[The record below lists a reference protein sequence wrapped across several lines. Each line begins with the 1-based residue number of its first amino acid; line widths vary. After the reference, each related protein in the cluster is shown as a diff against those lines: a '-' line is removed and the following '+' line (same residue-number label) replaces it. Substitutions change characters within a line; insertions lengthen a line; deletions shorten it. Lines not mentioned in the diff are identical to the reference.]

1 MKKSLPERNVHFIF
15 EEETILGENQD
26 SDTLLGSLVHVGR
39 GYHSDNG
46 KYKDT
51 LLVPVALNAL
61 SDVLYEQLLRYEVIY
76 AIDTN
81 RKLVGDVELCV
92 SCGIHVALKYS
103 GNNVW
108 SNATFT
114 RLPAAFSICGESN
127 PEVVAWLRLL
137 EFLSPRICGK
147 IAIVVDSE
155 LGNLPL
161 YNMRKIPLLGDRFLP
176 DNVELIYASA
186 ERDLNS
192 PLNKAIKTCDSD
204 ASRLIGILSSKP
216 GWLAAA
222 GAKGQALH
230 LTQPIL
236 FITLFSYKL

>member
-1 MKKSLPERNVHFIF
+1 MKKNLPERNVHFIF
-15 EEETILGENQD
+15 EETILGANQD
-26 SDTLLGSLVHVGR
+26 CDTLLGSLVHIGR
-39 GYHSDNG
+39 GYPSDNG
-46 KYKDT
+46 KYKNT

-61 SDVLYEQLLRYEVIY
+61 SDVLYEQLLRYEAIY
-76 AIDTN
+76 AMDTN

-92 SCGIHVALKYS
+92 SCGVHIALKYS

-114 RLPAAFSICGESN
+114 RLPASFSICCESN
-127 PEVVAWLRLL
+127 PEVVSWLRLI

-192 PLNKAIKTCDSD
+192 PLNKAIRTCDSD
-204 ASRLIGILSSKP
+204 AKRLIRILS
-216 GWLAAA
+216 GRLGLLEAAVEKVRA
-222 GAKGQALH
+222 SPLGCFFVEPEN
-230 LTQPIL
+230 T
-236 FITLFSYKL
+236 